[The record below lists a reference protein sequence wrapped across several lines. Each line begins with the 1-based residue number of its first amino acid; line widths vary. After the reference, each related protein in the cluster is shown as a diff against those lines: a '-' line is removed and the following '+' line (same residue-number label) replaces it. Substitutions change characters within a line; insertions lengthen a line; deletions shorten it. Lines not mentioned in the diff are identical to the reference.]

1 MKTYVYWNLH
11 KKCFSLMQRG
21 KVVDHRD
28 KVILKNVEFRVR
40 EGGRQRVLQE
50 QKKNVHAFVVGLLI
64 TDWGYYSL
72 RRSKVDY
79 LLGDDAE
86 RIFYNPYKGPSFNS
100 ISRDFTERDVTNA
113 ELVGMTIGEGPIIMA
128 EGIV

>member
-11 KKCFSLMQRG
+11 KKCFSLMQQG

-28 KVILKNVEFRVR
+28 MVLIKDAEFRVR

-50 QKKNVHAFVVGLLI
+50 QKKNVHAFVVGLLRV
-64 TDWGYYSL
+64 DWIFF
-72 RRSKVDY
+72 SKIDY

-86 RIFYNPYKGPSFNS
+86 RILYNPYKGPSFTS

-113 ELVGMTIGEGPIIMA
+113 ELVGLTIGEGPIIMA
-128 EGIV
+128 EGVT